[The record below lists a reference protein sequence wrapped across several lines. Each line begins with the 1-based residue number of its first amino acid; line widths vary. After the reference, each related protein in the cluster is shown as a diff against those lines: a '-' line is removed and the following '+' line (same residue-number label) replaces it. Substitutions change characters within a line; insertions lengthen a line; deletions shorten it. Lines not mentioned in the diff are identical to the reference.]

1 METVKTTSAVFGEV
15 RMDAERIAQIRRK
28 LADGYTLKDNA
39 IIAQAA
45 AEVRAYVDSG
55 LDDEEVYSEAVD
67 DYAGHDAGM
76 LARQYICHV
85 FLDRYLDDDAD
96 QEYINTG
103 LKPYMRQWHT
113 APVQL
118 SFNF

>member
-28 LADGYTLKDNA
+28 LADGYTLKDKA

-67 DYAGHDAGM
+67 DYTGHDAGM

-85 FLDRYLDDDAD
+85 FLDHYLDDDAD